1 MQVRYEDGGG
11 DGGGEVGAE
20 GEVAEAGEVAGE
32 DEHPEGDTLKLLCFY
47 SIWKRA
53 TQPSAWCGGRELTPG
68 ELRYSVSHCVPTGL
82 LAAGTEGGER
92 DPGQTLCTA
101 SLCHLSRMHSHS
113 PPHHGVSA
121 CDMEAILH
129 PARGRA
135 ASVLVPLGT
144 GIILPAEWLTII
156 PTKGSRS

>member
-1 MQVRYEDGGG
+1 MSTQRETLSNCCASIAYGKEPPSHRP
-11 DGGGEVGAE
+11 GA
-20 GEVAEAGEVAGE
+20 GAGSS
-32 DEHPEGDTLKLLCFY
+32 PRRTQILCF
-47 SIWKRA
+47 
-53 TQPSAWCGGRELTPG
+53 
-68 ELRYSVSHCVPTGL
+68 
-82 LAAGTEGGER
+82 
-92 DPGQTLCTA
+92 
-101 SLCHLSRMHSHS
+101 SLCPYRPSGCRDRGRGAGPRADAMHRQSMSPFKDALPS